1 MGFYG
6 LKFRIKRD
14 KIAFFGFS
22 ISFSMSHPYADR
34 VRGELLREWRVSQ
47 RWEVATLATQSN
59 LSVAQILQL
68 EGGGDSLFYTPA
80 IKESAARKVARLL
93 GGDPAAVLRPLD
105 DELPCAE
112 PETIPDVALYRQ
124 PSVSSRQA
132 SVFYRQPGLIAGP
145 ILAVVAVV
153 SASGWLQQKWQE
165 GGSQQ
170 FWRERSSAVAVDAAA
185 PPAGLAKTELTVASA
200 EPSSANEVA
209 ANGSS
214 AWQSSAMVAQ
224 VVEPVQSRPS
234 PAGLCSK
241 TEPDT
246 VLVPSRPSKS
256 GDMVYLV
263 AQKDGAV
270 CVVDATGT
278 STVMA
283 LKTHE
288 TRTVYGPPP
297 WRVHFEQPQ
306 QVQLYFQGV
315 RLRLPETQVTTLA
328 LKEGSTS
335 Y

>member
-1 MGFYG
+1 
-6 LKFRIKRD
+6 
-14 KIAFFGFS
+14 
-22 ISFSMSHPYADR
+22 MSHPYADR
-34 VRGELLREWRVSQ
+34 VRGELLREWRISQ
-47 RWEVATLATQSN
+47 RWEVATLATRSN

-93 GGDPAAVLRPLD
+93 GGDPAAVLRPMD
-105 DELPCAE
+105 DELHRTE
-112 PETIPDVALYRQ
+112 PETIPDVVLYRQ
-124 PSVSSRQA
+124 SSVGSRQT
-132 SVFYRQPGLIAGP
+132 SVFYRQPGLIAAP
-145 ILAVVAVV
+145 ILAVIAVV
-153 SASGWLQQKWQE
+153 SASGWLQQKWQD

-170 FWRERSSAVAVDAAA
+170 FWRERSGTASLLAFDASAAQ
-185 PPAGLAKTELTVASA
+185 AGLAKTEPTVASA

-209 ANGSS
+209 ANGAS

-224 VVEPVQSRPS
+224 VVEPVQSNPS

-246 VLVPSRPSKS
+246 ELVPSRPSKS

-270 CVVDATGT
+270 CVVDATGK